1 MKNKEISRI
10 FYEIADFLE
19 IKDVKYKPRAY
30 RKAARNIEAMT
41 EDIEN
46 VYERGELEEIDG
58 VGEAIAGKIS
68 EYLETDK
75 LEYYEDLK
83 DELSIDIEGI
93 TSIEGIG
100 PKSAKKLY
108 EELDIKNLDELK
120 KAAKEGEVARVK
132 GFGEKSQENI
142 LENIEDAKKRQK
154 RRLLGMMHPTI
165 QDLKLRLSDNEVFDR
180 ITIVGSYRRRKP
192 TIGDV
197 DILALSREPKEAMDA
212 FCGLEEVD
220 EVLVKG
226 DTKSSIVISG
236 GLQVDLRIVGKSA
249 YGSGLLYFTG
259 SKDHNVAL
267 RSRAKEKDWK
277 LNEYG
282 LFDPEDEKLAGETEE
297 QVYQELNLSY
307 IAPELRENTG
317 EIEVAGDDSLPDLVE
332 EKDIRGDLQIHTNYS
347 DGSVSVKDMA
357 QLAEERNLEY
367 ILISDHGPSLKVASG
382 LSEEEFRKQRHEVDK
397 VNDEVE
403 TEILHG
409 IEANITENGL
419 DISEEWCEDCDMLCV
434 AMHDRPDNPTER
446 ILSVFEDYP
455 IDILVH
461 PLGRKLLD
469 REPLDLNLDRIFDKA
484 EKENI
489 AIEINAQP
497 ERLDLDWQNVK
508 SHRGEAKYVIST
520 DAHSTVEMNFMHLG
534 VSQARRGWCEESDIL
549 NTRKIDGVRSYL
561 NG

>member
-154 RRLLGMMHPTI
+154 RRLLGKMHPTI